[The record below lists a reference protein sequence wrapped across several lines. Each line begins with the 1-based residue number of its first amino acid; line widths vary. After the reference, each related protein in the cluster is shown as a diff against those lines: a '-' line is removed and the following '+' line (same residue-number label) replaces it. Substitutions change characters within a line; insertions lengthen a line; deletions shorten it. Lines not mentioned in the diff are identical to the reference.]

1 MKKTKNERINGNH
14 STLCKMDLLLND
26 RLDTYDKCV
35 YLYMRF
41 RHQFFHAKGLP
52 YKESN
57 STIAKELNISLRK
70 VLMCINKLESEGLV
84 IREVCKHIIHN
95 KVTGK
100 TNNYIVVDNLARNCS
115 EAEETSPF

>member
-26 RLDTYDKCV
+26 KLDTYDKCV

-57 STIAKELNISLRK
+57 STIANELNISLRK
-70 VLMCINKLESEGLV
+70 VVTCINKLESEGLV
-84 IREVCKHIIHN
+84 VRETCKHTIPA
-95 KVTGK
+95 KVAGK
-100 TNNYIVVDNLARNCS
+100 TNSYIVVDNLAGNGD
-115 EAEETSPF
+115 ELDEVF